1 MLASLL
7 HARHAEHAVSPA
19 GPAPRA
25 VPALSPMALE
35 PEALLDLSFLTEEER
50 SSIARVLQR
59 DWQLRRREEGRISK
73 LRKSVSD
80 PARLRSL
87 TGDWFCDARAQR
99 HQPRL
104 GSDLVRA
111 SIRRRRRPRGTGEPD
126 RGPGLEAIEEPLA
139 EEKEDEDGALET
151 DESSPPEEVQEATE
165 PQPSPP
171 APAAEGT
178 PRAQPV
184 LQGDIPAREQHS
196 PAQAGGTGTGGG
208 TSLGSS
214 STEGDEDEDEEE
226 PDSAH
231 GSHKAGQNSHAP
243 PSLLS
248 TSSSVSSLSSSTL
261 SGSLMSLYS
270 EGELGRVAVRGCVQF
285 SLRYQPAQKELQVHV
300 LRCRELAEAK
310 KQRSDP
316 YVKTYLLPD
325 KSNRSKRKTAVRKRS
340 LDPVFNETLKYKLE
354 KRDLQGRTL
363 NLSVWHHDSL
373 GRNLFLGEVEVAL
386 GTWDWANT
394 RPEWFSLQPRMPIPS
409 DGLASRGRLNLAL
422 KFIPAGSEGGGM
434 PPTGELH
441 IWVKDAQSLIPLQ
454 SGTVDA
460 FVQCYVLPD
469 DSKASR
475 QKTRVVKRSLNPLF
489 NHTMVYDGFQA
500 KDLAEACAE
509 FTLWHHEAFSK
520 RQLGGIRLSLGTG
533 EGRVWSPGC
542 PGCPPG
548 ADGRAL
554 SPQGAATGCPWAG
567 WTPRPRRRACGGS
580 CCSSPASGWRRCSP
594 CAPTWCPGRSPP
606 GPVGPWDPRVGTWG
620 LCPPLP
626 AAMKWHQRAHL
637 SAFYCCEHI

>member
-1 MLASLL
+1 MLASLV
-7 HARHAEHAVSPA
+7 HARHAEPPWPQPPTSQHPPWPAPRGAPAVSPR
-19 GPAPRA
+19 PT
-25 VPALSPMALE
+25 MALE
-35 PEALLDLSFLTEEER
+35 LGTEALLDLSFLTEEER
-50 SSIARVLQR
+50 HAIAEVLRR

-80 PARLRSL
+80 PARLRTL

-99 HQPRL
+99 HRHHL

-111 SIRRRRRPRGTGEPD
+111 SIRRRRRPRGVGDPE
-126 RGPGLEAIEEPLA
+126 RGPSLGELEAIGEPLV
-139 EEKEDEDGALET
+139 EEKEDEDGVAEA
-151 DESSPPEEVQEATE
+151 EQSPPTEEATAE
-165 PQPSPP
+165 PQPSPA
-171 APAAEGT
+171 APSLEGT
-178 PRAQPV
+178 PVSQP
-184 LQGDIPAREQHS
+184 LWQGDIPAREQDI
-196 PAQAGGTGTGGG
+196 PAQSGDTVGGNPFGT
-208 TSLGSS
+208 S
-214 STEGDEDEDEEE
+214 STEEDEEE

-231 GSHKAGQNSHAP
+231 SGPNAGQGPGTPQMDQVSLGRVSPQNGHVP
-243 PSLLS
+243 PRSLLT

-270 EGELGRVAVRGCVQF
+270 EGELGSVAVRGCVQF
-285 SLRYQPAQKELQVHV
+285 SLRYDPAKKELQVHV

-316 YVKTYLLPD
+316 YIKTYLLPD
-325 KSNRSKRKTAVRKRS
+325 KSNRSKRKTTVRKRS
-340 LDPVFNETLKYKLE
+340 LDPIFNETLKYKLE

-373 GRNLFLGEVEVAL
+373 GRNLFLGEVEIAL

-394 RPEWFSLQPRMPIPS
+394 SPEWFSLQPRMPISS
-409 DGLASRGRLNLAL
+409 DGLASRGNLNLAL
-422 KFIPAGSEGGGM
+422 KFIPAGSEGRGL

-533 EGRVWSPGC
+533 
-542 PGCPPG
+542 
-548 ADGRAL
+548 
-554 SPQGAATGCPWAG
+554 
-567 WTPRPRRRACGGS
+567 
-580 CCSSPASGWRRCSP
+580 SSYGL
-594 CAPTWCPGRSPP
+594 
-606 GPVGPWDPRVGTWG
+606 PVGWMDSTAEERGVWGRLLQQPGQWVEALLPLRTNLVPR
-620 LCPPLP
+620 
-626 AAMKWHQRAHL
+626 A
-637 SAFYCCEHI
+637 

>member
-231 GSHKAGQNSHAP
+231 GSHKAGQRPETPQADQNPPDPLSPQNSHAP

-533 EGRVWSPGC
+533 
-542 PGCPPG
+542 
-548 ADGRAL
+548 
-554 SPQGAATGCPWAG
+554 
-567 WTPRPRRRACGGS
+567 
-580 CCSSPASGWRRCSP
+580 SSYGL
-594 CAPTWCPGRSPP
+594 
-606 GPVGPWDPRVGTWG
+606 PVGWMDSTAEEKGVWRQLLQRPGLWVEALLPLRTDLVPR
-620 LCPPLP
+620 
-626 AAMKWHQRAHL
+626 A
-637 SAFYCCEHI
+637 

>member
-1 MLASLL
+1 MLASLV
-7 HARHAEHAVSPA
+7 HARHAEPLRLQPPVSRHPAPRGAPAVSPR
-19 GPAPRA
+19 PA
-25 VPALSPMALE
+25 MALE
-35 PEALLDLSFLTEEER
+35 LGAEALLDLSFLTEEER
-50 SSIARVLQR
+50 HAIGEVLRR

-80 PARLRSL
+80 PARLRTL

-99 HQPRL
+99 HRHHL

-111 SIRRRRRPRGTGEPD
+111 SIRRRRRPRGAGDPECGPSLGE
-126 RGPGLEAIEEPLA
+126 LEPIGEPLA
-139 EEKEDEDGALET
+139 EEKEDEDGVAEPE
-151 DESSPPEEVQEATE
+151 DSPPPEEAQAAAE
-165 PQPSPP
+165 PQPSPMAP
-171 APAAEGT
+171 APEGT
-178 PRAQPV
+178 AVSQR
-184 LQGDIPAREQHS
+184 QGDIPTREQDT
-196 PAQAGGTGTGGG
+196 PAQPGDTVSGNPFG
-208 TSLGSS
+208 TSSA
-214 STEGDEDEDEEE
+214 EEDEEE

-231 GSHKAGQNSHAP
+231 SGPDAGQGSRTPGTAQASPGRVSPQNGHTPLS
-243 PSLLS
+243 SLLT

-270 EGELGRVAVRGCVQF
+270 EGELGSVAVRGCVQF
-285 SLRYQPAQKELQVHV
+285 SLRYDPAKKELQVHV

-316 YVKTYLLPD
+316 YIKTYLLPD
-325 KSNRSKRKTAVRKRS
+325 KSNRSKRKTTVRKRS
-340 LDPVFNETLKYKLE
+340 LDPIFNETLKYKLE

-373 GRNLFLGEVEVAL
+373 GRNLFLGEVEIAL

-394 RPEWFSLQPRMPIPS
+394 SPEWFSLQPRMPIS
-409 DGLASRGRLNLAL
+409 LDGLASRGNLNLAL

-509 FTLWHHEAFSK
+509 FTLWHHEAFAK

-533 EGRVWSPGC
+533 
-542 PGCPPG
+542 
-548 ADGRAL
+548 
-554 SPQGAATGCPWAG
+554 
-567 WTPRPRRRACGGS
+567 
-580 CCSSPASGWRRCSP
+580 SSYGL
-594 CAPTWCPGRSPP
+594 
-606 GPVGPWDPRVGTWG
+606 PVGWMDSTAEERGVWGRLLQQPGQWVEALLPLRTNLVPR
-620 LCPPLP
+620 
-626 AAMKWHQRAHL
+626 A
-637 SAFYCCEHI
+637 

>member
-196 PAQAGGTGTGGG
+196 PAQAGGTGGG

-231 GSHKAGQNSHAP
+231 GSHKAGQRPETPQADQNPPDPLSPQNSHAP

-533 EGRVWSPGC
+533 
-542 PGCPPG
+542 
-548 ADGRAL
+548 
-554 SPQGAATGCPWAG
+554 
-567 WTPRPRRRACGGS
+567 
-580 CCSSPASGWRRCSP
+580 SSYGL
-594 CAPTWCPGRSPP
+594 
-606 GPVGPWDPRVGTWG
+606 PVGWMDSTAEEKGVWRQLLQRPGLWVEALLPLRTDLVPR
-620 LCPPLP
+620 
-626 AAMKWHQRAHL
+626 A
-637 SAFYCCEHI
+637 

>member
-1 MLASLL
+1 MLASLV
-7 HARHAEHAVSPA
+7 HARHAEHPVSPP
-19 GPAPRA
+19 GPAPRG
-25 VPALSPMALE
+25 VPAVSPRPAMALE
-35 PEALLDLSFLTEEER
+35 HEALLDLSFLTEEER

-99 HQPRL
+99 HQHQL

-111 SIRRRRRPRGTGEPD
+111 SIRRRRRPRGTGDLE
-126 RGPGLEAIEEPLA
+126 RGPSLGELEAIDEPLA

-151 DESSPPEEVQEATE
+151 DESSPPEEVQEAAE
-165 PQPSPP
+165 PQEQRAGLGGAGGGGEVPGVLFSPFPSQPSPP
-171 APAAEGT
+171 APAVEGT
-178 PRAQPV
+178 PTSQPL
-184 LQGDIPAREQHS
+184 LQGDIPEREEHS
-196 PAQAGGTGTGGG
+196 PAQPGDTGGG
-208 TSLGSS
+208 NSFGSS
-214 STEGDEDEDEEE
+214 STEEDEEE

-231 GSHKAGQNSHAP
+231 SSHSAGQRPETPPRDQTPPAPLSPRNGHSP

-285 SLRYQPAQKELQVHV
+285 SLRYDPAKKELQVHV

-310 KQRSDP
+310 RQRSDP
-316 YVKTYLLPD
+316 YIKTYLLPD
-325 KSNRSKRKTAVRKRS
+325 KSNSSKRKTAVRKRS

-386 GTWDWANT
+386 GAWDWANT
-394 RPEWFSLQPRMPIPS
+394 RPEWFSLQPRVSSLFPQPPCPCTAPVTPRPPQMPIPS
-409 DGLASRGRLNLAL
+409 DGLASRGSLNLAL
-422 KFIPAGSEGGGM
+422 KFIPVGSEGGGM

-441 IWVKDAQSLIPLQ
+441 IWVKDAQGLIPLQ

-533 EGRVWSPGC
+533 
-542 PGCPPG
+542 
-548 ADGRAL
+548 
-554 SPQGAATGCPWAG
+554 
-567 WTPRPRRRACGGS
+567 
-580 CCSSPASGWRRCSP
+580 SSYGL
-594 CAPTWCPGRSPP
+594 
-606 GPVGPWDPRVGTWG
+606 PVGWMDSTAEEQGVWKQLLQQPGHWVEALLPLRTNLVPR
-620 LCPPLP
+620 
-626 AAMKWHQRAHL
+626 A
-637 SAFYCCEHI
+637 